1 MELWTAFLLG
11 LLGSL
16 HCAGMC
22 GPLVLALPRTAG
34 GRTTW
39 LLGRLAYNA
48 GRIATYTVLG
58 AGFGLIGHT
67 MAIAG
72 WQRWLSLGVGL
83 TLLVAL
89 FASSRFALEGP
100 ALATVGGLKSAF
112 ATLLRRRSRAALVAL
127 GALNGLLPCG
137 LVYAATAGAVVSTRV
152 ADGALYML
160 VFGLG
165 TLPMMLGIALAGQR
179 LQFVLRARLQPLIP
193 ASLATLAVLLIL
205 RGLALG
211 IPYLSPAVNGSCPAC
226 H

>member
-22 GPLVLALPRTAG
+22 GPLVLALPGTAG
-34 GRTTW
+34 GRASW
-39 LLGRLAYNA
+39 LVGRLAYNA

-67 MAIAG
+67 VTIAG
-72 WQRWLSLGVGL
+72 WQRWLSLGAGL
-83 TLLVAL
+83 TLLIAL
-89 FASSRFALEGP
+89 IASSRFALGAP
-100 ALATVGGLKSAF
+100 AIATVGWLKSAF
-112 ATLLRRRSRAALVAL
+112 AALLRRRSHAALIGL
-127 GALNGLLPCG
+127 GALNGFLPCG

-152 ADGALYML
+152 IDGAFYMF

-179 LQFVLRARLQPLIP
+179 LQFTLRARLQALIP

-211 IPYLSPAVNGSCPAC
+211 IPYLSPAVTGTCPAC
-226 H
+226 R